1 MTDKVKTFKIILSGR
16 VQGVGFRYFAE
27 SRAEKYNIAGYVR
40 NTFNNKVEIVCQG
53 EEENLELF
61 IREVKRGPAFSAVTD
76 VDIKEIENSRSYS
89 TFEIKF

>member
-1 MTDKVKTFKIILSGR
+1 MAGKVKTFKIILSGR

-27 SRAEKYNIAGYVR
+27 SRAEKYNIVGYVR
-40 NTFNNKVEIVCQG
+40 NTINNKVEIICQG

-61 IREVKRGPAFSAVTD
+61 VKEVKKGPTFSAVTD
-76 VDIKEIENSRSYS
+76 VDIKEVEKPRTYN